1 MRPEMRYSDTR
12 WSGWGEQLPASNATA
27 YYSINGGITSLI
39 GANQSSTGD
48 YADFASLSG
57 CPQYV
62 QDAFA
67 CANQIADISRTSP
80 EGVLLQAV
88 GWDFYAEASV
98 PEPATLTILGLGL
111 AALPMVRRRRR
122 A

>member
-1 MRPEMRYSDTR
+1 MRLVLIDGHHRRLPTA
-12 WSGWGEQLPASNATA
+12 SGDGATQDFA
-27 YYSINGGITSLI
+27 

-57 CPQYV
+57 CPQFV
-62 QDAFA
+62 QNAFS

-88 GWDFYAEASV
+88 GWDFYSQTTV
-98 PEPATLTILGLGL
+98 PEPATMAVLGLGL
-111 AALPMVRRRRR
+111 AALPVMRRRRR
-122 A
+122 V